1 MQGYLRKFFYKP
13 CGLEHWA
20 PSGSPDQ
27 MDYVG
32 QCNDG
37 YFRLSYQGRLKCIQG
52 SVKSLNKNQILLENG
67 ENIPCDVLVV
77 ASGLKFNHKPR
88 FLEGLKLGKT
98 IQIRLNVF
106 FILIVKMYN
115 KVFSMASTQ
124 TMGVVKRRFWGFA
137 QLCISWKE
145 S

>member
-20 PSGSPDQ
+20 PAGSPDQ
-27 MDYVG
+27 MDFVG

-52 SVKSLNKNQILLENG
+52 SVKSLNKNHVLLEDGKNL
-67 ENIPCDVLVV
+67 PCDVLVV

-88 FLEGLKLGKT
+88 FLEGLKLGKS
-98 IQIRLNVF
+98 ISIRHF
-106 FILIVKMYN
+106 FLFPMVKMYKN
-115 KVFSMASTQ
+115 LRYCLYTSDGIYKLQILGICTTLLF
-124 TMGVVKRRFWGFA
+124 
-137 QLCISWKE
+137 LE
-145 S
+145 